1 MKLLV
6 SDGYFYRSM
15 ENESSRVLWFE
26 VQGTVRVSIK
36 VLRRSWVKFCF
47 TFSKVI
53 RDAIDNIRMQI
64 LEAFKLQVLEILLLY
79 GIFYSF
85 QCYTSSS
92 LGFCISWSF
101 PTFTAGLVLLSCF
114 ISVVVSILLS
124 RVSKLQGL
132 DIKILN
138 CPTEKAVGKL
148 LTTLVRKRRA
158 TWLLLS
164 QIQLYLLQ
172 EAMEPHFVRSQ

>member
-53 RDAIDNIRMQI
+53 RDATDNIRMQI

-79 GIFYSF
+79 GIFFSF

-101 PTFTAGLVLLSCF
+101 PPIHSWACSPILFYFCCSFHFAIESFQIAGTGYQNTELS
-114 ISVVVSILLS
+114 
-124 RVSKLQGL
+124 
-132 DIKILN
+132 N
-138 CPTEKAVGKL
+138 
-148 LTTLVRKRRA
+148 
-158 TWLLLS
+158 
-164 QIQLYLLQ
+164 
-172 EAMEPHFVRSQ
+172 